1 MKRFVYLILALPS
14 TLYLLLPT
22 REFYWDGVIFSLE
35 IERSNGNLNDLFRA
49 NHLIYNLVGFFLF
62 DAFNGQIRA
71 LFLLQILNGVLAGI
85 CLLTVYFILKEMT
98 RSRDYSI
105 VVAMLMAFSATWWRF
120 ASDANA
126 YIPSILFLL
135 VSYNLLLPT
144 RKPRPLIVGL
154 THVAAIL
161 FHQLAVFF
169 FPVAVAALW
178 RQTRKWTSII
188 CYAAVSFT
196 LTAAAYTGAYHSIS
210 NAGSF
215 WNWITTHSEDS
226 HFTFSIL
233 KNIGASLLSNFRL
246 FWGGKLVLL
255 QFDAVTIFGIIGLI
269 VSLGWLVKLRGE
281 LKTGFRELRGQI
293 NRTFLSE
300 NAPLVIWISIYVLFL
315 LFWLP
320 KNTFYRLF
328 YLPPLILLAGILC
341 HPWKRKFRHT
351 LVLAVLVLCLW
362 NFTFLIY
369 PYSRVDNN
377 EILTFALQ
385 HRSDWPKGTK
395 IIFSEYHSN
404 LWTISYFNPQ
414 VSWLGKTDYS
424 EIVQLPTDVPL
435 WLEGTAYD
443 LISQKPEGR
452 QWLAVHVDMSRSF
465 IHRSRKNEF
474 RFYRIISEG

>member
-1 MKRFVYLILALPS
+1 MKRFFYLFLALPS
-14 TLYLLLPT
+14 ALYLLLPT

-35 IERSNGNLNDLFRA
+35 IERSKGNLNDLFRA
-49 NHLIYNLVGFFLF
+49 NHLIYNLVGFYLF
-62 DAFNGQIRA
+62 DAFNGRIRA
-71 LFLLQILNGVLAGI
+71 LFLLQMLNGLLAGI
-85 CLLTVYFILKEMT
+85 CLLTVFFILKKTT
-98 RSRDYSI
+98 RSPGYST
-105 VVAMLMAFSATWWRF
+105 VVTMLMAFSATWWRF

-154 THVAAIL
+154 THAAAIL

-188 CYAAVSFT
+188 CYAAVGFT
-196 LTAAAYTGAYHSIS
+196 LTAAAYTGAYHRIS

-246 FWGGKLVLL
+246 FLGGKLVLL
-255 QFDAVTIFGIIGLI
+255 QFDAVTILGIIGLI
-269 VSLGWLVKLRGE
+269 ASLWWLAKLRDE
-281 LKTGFRELRGQI
+281 LKTGFRELRGRI
-293 NRTFLSE
+293 NGTFLFE
-300 NAPLVIWISIYVLFL
+300 NVPLVMWISVYVLFL

-328 YLPPLILLAGILC
+328 YLPPVVLLGGILC
-341 HPWKRKFRHT
+341 HSWKPKFRHA
-351 LVLAVLVLCLW
+351 LVLAVIVLGLW

-369 PYSRVDNN
+369 PYSRADSN

-385 HRSDWPKGTK
+385 HRSDWPEGTK
-395 IIFSEYHSN
+395 IIFSKYHSN
-404 LWTISYFNPQ
+404 LCTISYFNPQ

-424 EIVQLPTDVPL
+424 DIVQLPADAPF

-443 LISQKPEGR
+443 LITQKPGGKE
-452 QWLAVHVDMSRSF
+452 WLAVHVDMSRSF
-465 IHRSRKNEF
+465 AYRSRKNEF
-474 RFYRIISEG
+474 RFYRIISGG